1 MIIYDTKQK
10 KKIPFTPI
18 KPHTARIYVC
28 GPTVY
33 DDAHLGHAR
42 SSIAFDL
49 LRRTLI
55 ALGYDVVF
63 VKNFTDIDDKI
74 INKAAAQNCDIQELA
89 QGYIDSYLRDM
100 EALGVLK
107 PDIMPRASENLTPIA
122 QLITTL
128 LERGHAY
135 TLANGDIYLHV
146 PSDPRYGEI
155 SARGVDDENQARI
168 HNDEHKKDPRD
179 FALWKRYKGQGDVG
193 YESALGKG
201 RPGWH
206 IECSAMIEEVLAY
219 QNKEYAIDIHGGGAD
234 LLFPHHENEACQSR
248 CATGKELAKYWMHNG
263 FVNIDGEKM
272 SKSLGNSFYVKDAI
286 ARYGGEVVRNYLLG
300 THYRAIL
307 HFSEI
312 DLLQSKKRLDKIY
325 RLKKRLVSGANGVSD
340 GGVSGG
346 NAGGAQG
353 LGGVSGSVETSGQ
366 NLIDSAFH
374 TALLGALRDDL
385 NIAKALSVLEEML
398 SHANATLDRAPKDKA
413 LKATLLANLAL
424 VQQLL
429 GIGGGDCV
437 AYFQQGVSE
446 QEKAH
451 IQEQI
456 ALRAQAK
463 AQKDYAKADE
473 IRAELE
479 SKGIALSDG
488 VEGTIWEKI
497 ES

>member
-1 MIIYDTKQK
+1 MTIYDSKQK
-10 KKIPFTPI
+10 KKLPFISIRPN
-18 KPHTARIYVC
+18 TARIYVC

-49 LRRTLI
+49 LRRTLV

-74 INKAAAQNCDIQELA
+74 INKANTRNLDIQTLA

-107 PDIMPRASENLTPIA
+107 PDIMPKASENLRPIA
-122 QLITTL
+122 QLVSTL
-128 LERGHAY
+128 LERGNAY
-135 TLANGDIYLHV
+135 TLQNGDIYLHV
-146 PSDPRYGEI
+146 PSDPHYGEI
-155 SARGVDDENQARI
+155 SARGIDDENQARI

-179 FALWKRYKGQGDVG
+179 FALWKSYKGQGDVG
-193 YESALGKG
+193 YESPLGKG

-219 QNKEYAIDIHGGGAD
+219 QDEEYAIDIHGGGAD

-248 CATGKELAKYWMHNG
+248 CATDKELAKYWVHNG
-263 FVNIDGEKM
+263 FVNIDGQKM

-300 THYRAIL
+300 THYRALL
-307 HFSEI
+307 HFSES

-325 RLKKRLVSGANGVSD
+325 RLKKRLV
-340 GGVSGG
+340 GG
-346 NAGGAQG
+346 AGGIA
-353 LGGVSGSVETSGQ
+353 GVASEAQ
-366 NLIDSAFH
+366 NLGQKELADAGFCN
-374 TALLGALRDDL
+374 ALLGAMRDDL
-385 NIAKALSVLEEML
+385 NISKALSVLEEML
-398 SHANATLDRAPKDKA
+398 NHANAQLDSAPKDKA
-413 LKATLLANLAL
+413 LKASLLANLTF

-446 QEKAH
+446 QEKAY

-456 ALRAQAK
+456 ALRAEAK
-463 AQKDYAKADE
+463 AQKNYAKADA
-473 IRAELE
+473 IRTELE
-479 SKGIALSDG
+479 SRGIVLSDSA
-488 VEGTIWEKI
+488 EGTIWERL
-497 ES
+497 EG